1 MTAQSSTQRGRN
13 ICLWSVLTEL
23 LCRND
28 ESSRVLLRSRTL
40 TDRLRERR
48 SWGLTRRQSSAEKE
62 ASPGWEAETSNG
74 DGGAGETSEGGQDS
88 SPAPSRL
95 SRLFS
100 LRRSSEPPG
109 YNERTHPDNSLLHLT
124 LPEEEEG
131 TPLLCPGGPM
141 AAPPSLPP
149 TPAIMTSD
157 QTKRRFIINS
167 LVQSENNYLESLNR
181 LMTDYKVPLEESSP
195 PILSEAKVATMF
207 YRVPEILQI
216 HSQFRIALSEA
227 VKNWDEVRTEQ
238 TNYPELSL

>member
-1 MTAQSSTQRGRN
+1 M
-13 ICLWSVLTEL
+13 
-23 LCRND
+23 
-28 ESSRVLLRSRTL
+28 
-40 TDRLRERR
+40 
-48 SWGLTRRQSSAEKE
+48 EKE
-62 ASPGWEAETSNG
+62 ASPGPGWETETSPG
-74 DGGAGETSEGGQDS
+74 DGGAGESSGCEAGQDS

-109 YNERTHPDNSLLHLT
+109 YNERTHPDNSLLRLT
-124 LPEEEEG
+124 LPEEEEEG
-131 TPLLCPGGPM
+131 TALLCPTGPM

-149 TPAIMTSD
+149 TPSIMSAD

-227 VKNWDEVRTEQ
+227 VKNWDEVRNLAE
-238 TNYPELSL
+238 NSLSSFCPAVRLICWEC

>member
-1 MTAQSSTQRGRN
+1 M
-13 ICLWSVLTEL
+13 
-23 LCRND
+23 
-28 ESSRVLLRSRTL
+28 LRSRTL
-40 TDRLRERR
+40 TDRLRERS
-48 SWGLTRRQSSAEKE
+48 SWGLTRRQSSVEKE
-62 ASPGWEAETSNG
+62 ASPGWETDTSNV
-74 DGGAGETSEGGQDS
+74 DGGGGGGGGETSEGGQDS

-131 TPLLCPGGPM
+131 TGLLCPSGPM

-149 TPAIMTSD
+149 TPSIMSAD

-227 VKNWDEVRTEQ
+227 VKNWDEVRIEKI
-238 TNYPELSL
+238 NLPENSLSSFCLD